1 MEGRG
6 LIQIYTGDGKGK
18 TTAAFGQALRAAGQG
33 LKVFIIQFLKGEG
46 ESGERTALKGN
57 PLIQIETFGRKGWVA
72 RDRPDPED
80 KKWVQKGLARA
91 LEVMEE
97 GRVDLLILDEVNVAV
112 AYGLLRIE
120 EVLDLSDQKPA
131 GMELILTGREAH
143 PQILERADLVTEMK
157 QVKHPAQ
164 RGVKARRGIE
174 Y

>member
-1 MEGRG
+1 
-6 LIQIYTGDGKGK
+6 
-18 TTAAFGQALRAAGQG
+18 
-33 LKVFIIQFLKGEG
+33 
-46 ESGERTALKGN
+46 
-57 PLIQIETFGRKGWVA
+57 
-72 RDRPDPED
+72 
-80 KKWVQKGLARA
+80 
-91 LEVMEE
+91 
-97 GRVDLLILDEVNVAV
+97 VDLLILDEVNVAV

-157 QVKHPAQ
+157 QVKHPAE